1 MRRHLDRKPEGCK
14 LLRVEVEMEGDI
26 LRSVQVRGDFF
37 AHPEELFEEAEAAL
51 VGLRVAAPP
60 GHPSNMAPPGPQ
72 PNMAPPGPPVTV
84 VSPSRPPNLVSPGP
98 SSSEAGGPALRE
110 AAFAAFS
117 RPGLRLFGATA
128 EAIADTI
135 VMACGG
141 DDALQTA

>member
-60 GHPSNMAPPGPQ
+60 GHPSNMAPPGQ
-72 PNMAPPGPPVTV
+72 PPTVASPGYPSNMAPPGP
-84 VSPSRPPNLVSPGP
+84 
-98 SSSEAGGPALRE
+98 SSSAAGGPALRE